1 MSYDL
6 LEVQYLSAERKI
18 QAFENSLISTLQRK
32 ILCLKSLKRIILIF
46 AFLLF
51 TELNTNAK
59 MHQPKLNNDTKLSS
73 TKLILDEGFEQ
84 KSSLYEQNWWGGSGN
99 DRGLITDFVS
109 REGKRAARFEVV
121 SADDGDFRSEITTA
135 EKNPAA
141 KNYTIGKEYWYGV
154 SIMPDKNLTKSPFA
168 EVVYQ
173 FHSTPD
179 GVPGET
185 WSNGLNPPVALYCDS
200 ETWSIQV
207 KGDDKP
213 VTDKSNYLF
222 TTSANLGE
230 VAKGQWTDWVFHIK
244 WNYDG
249 NGFVQIWKNGKM
261 VFNLHGPNTYN
272 DQVGPYLKMGVYAW
286 YLKRP
291 GTDPWKKAKEAN
303 VGNRVYYH
311 DAVRIA
317 DENGSAQLVSPSG
330 VICEPVQE
338 KLKTVWTEISKQNK

>member
-1 MSYDL
+1 ML
-6 LEVQYLSAERKI
+6 K
-18 QAFENSLISTLQRK
+18 K
-32 ILCLKSLKRIILIF
+32 ILIGGASPKNLIVLTMF
-46 AFLLF
+46 FLIYGFPAKACADLPDF
-51 TELNTNAK
+51 YENPTSENTQL
-59 MHQPKLNNDTKLSS
+59 MV
-73 TKLILDEGFEQ
+73 DEGFEQ
-84 KSSLYEQNWWGGSGN
+84 KASLYENNWWGGSGN
-99 DRGLITDFVS
+99 DKGYITDLVS

-121 SADDGDFRSEITTA
+121 SAEDGDFRSEITTA

-168 EVVYQ
+168 EVVFQ

-185 WSNGLNPPVALYCDS
+185 WANGLNPPVALYCDS

-213 VTDKSNYLF
+213 VTDKANYLF

-230 VAKGQWTDWVFHIK
+230 VARGEWTDWVFHIK

-249 NGFVQIWKNGKM
+249 KGFVQVWQNGKM
-261 VFNLHGPNTYN
+261 VFNLHSPNTYN
-272 DQVGPYLKMGVYAW
+272 DKVGPYLKMGVYAW

-311 DAVRIA
+311 DAIWIA
-317 DENGSAQLVSPSG
+317 DENGSAQMVSPSG
-330 VICEPVQE
+330 VVCEPVQE
-338 KLKTVWTEISKQNK
+338 KLKTVWTEIRQQKK

>member
-1 MSYDL
+1 MS
-6 LEVQYLSAERKI
+6 K
-18 QAFENSLISTLQRK
+18 K
-32 ILCLKSLKRIILIF
+32 ILIGGALPKNFIALAIFFLIGGF
-46 AFLLF
+46 PAKACANSTDLNENLTSENPQLLV
-51 TELNTNAK
+51 E
-59 MHQPKLNNDTKLSS
+59 
-73 TKLILDEGFEQ
+73 EGFEQ
-84 KSSLYEQNWWGGSGN
+84 KANLYENNWWGGSGN
-99 DRGLITDFVS
+99 DKGCITDFVS

-121 SADDGDFRSEITTA
+121 SAEDGDFRSEITTA

-154 SIMPDKNLTKSPFA
+154 SIMPDKNLTKSPFG
-168 EVVYQ
+168 EIVYQ

-185 WSNGLNPPVALYCDS
+185 WANGLNPPVALACDGENWTIS
-200 ETWSIQV
+200 V
-207 KGDDKP
+207 KGDEKP
-213 VTDKSNYLF
+213 ITDKSNYLF

-261 VFNLHGPNTYN
+261 VYYLVGPNTYN
-272 DQVGPYLKMGVYAW
+272 DKVGPYLKMGVYAW